1 MTALEKLEVLKNNLS
16 KLNNLTVAFSG
27 GVDSTFLLA
36 IAKEVLKENVLA
48 VTVNAFIHT
57 DREIKESI
65 DYANKINVKHNV
77 LNINEINIK
86 EFIDNVPERC
96 YFCKKEIFT
105 QIMKIS
111 KQNNIINIA
120 DGSNVD
126 DLSDFRPGMKALK
139 ELGILSPLKE
149 AGLTK
154 QEIRDLS
161 KILDIPTWNKP
172 SFACLASR
180 IPYNH
185 KITLEKLNMIEKSE
199 EFISQLGFKQFR
211 VRHHG
216 EIARIELPKSDILK
230 FVESDAS
237 NKVCK
242 YLKSLGFNYVTID
255 LLGYRTGSM
264 NEVL

>member
-1 MTALEKLEVLKNNLS
+1 MTGIEKLEILKNNLS

-27 GVDSTFLLA
+27 GVDSTFLLKV
-36 IAKEVLKENVLA
+36 AKDVLGDNVLA
-48 VTVNAFIHT
+48 LTVNAFIHT
-57 DREIKESI
+57 NKEIKEAIEYTNEI
-65 DYANKINVKHNV
+65 DTKHIV
-77 LNINEINIK
+77 LNIKDINIK

-105 QIMKIS
+105 QIIKVS
-111 KQNNIINIA
+111 NENSIINIA
-120 DGSNVD
+120 DGSNID

-139 ELGILSPLKE
+139 ELGIISPLKE

-161 KILDIPTWNKP
+161 KMLDIPTWNKP

-185 KITLEKLNMIEKSE
+185 KITPKKLEMIEKSE
-199 EFISQLGFKQFR
+199 ELISQLGFKQFR

-216 EIARIELPKSDILK
+216 EIARIELIQNEILK
-230 FVESDAS
+230 FVESESS
-237 NKVCK
+237 NQVYE

-255 LLGYRTGSM
+255 LFGYRTGSM

>member
-1 MTALEKLEVLKNNLS
+1 MTAIEKLEILKNNLR
-16 KLNNLTVAFSG
+16 KLSNLTVAFSG
-27 GVDSTFLLA
+27 GVDSTFLLKVA
-36 IAKEVLKENVLA
+36 QDVLNEKVLA

-57 DREIKESI
+57 NKEIKESI
-65 DYANKINVKHNV
+65 EYANKINVKHIV
-77 LNINEINIK
+77 LNINDINIK

-96 YFCKKEIFT
+96 YFCKKDIFT
-105 QIMKIS
+105 KIIKVS
-111 KQNNIINIA
+111 NENNIINIA

-126 DLSDFRPGMKALK
+126 DLSDFRPGMRALK
-139 ELGILSPLKE
+139 ELGIISPLKE

-161 KILDIPTWNKP
+161 KMLNIPTWNKP

-185 KITLEKLNMIEKSE
+185 KITQQKLNMIEKSE
-199 EFISQLGFKQFR
+199 EFICGLGFKQFR

-216 EIARIELPKSDILK
+216 EIARIELKQDEILK
-230 FVESDAS
+230 FLESGLS
-237 NKVCK
+237 NKVCE

-264 NEVL
+264 NEIL

>member
-1 MTALEKLEVLKNNLS
+1 MTTIEKLEKLKNNL
-16 KLNNLTVAFSG
+16 KELNNLTIAFSG
-27 GVDSTFLLA
+27 GVDSTFLLKV
-36 IAKEVLKENVLA
+36 AKDILNENVLA
-48 VTVNAFIHT
+48 ITINASMHT
-57 DREIKESI
+57 KKEIKEAT
-65 DYANKINVKHNV
+65 DYANEINVKHNV
-77 LNINEINIK
+77 LNINNINIK

-111 KQNNIINIA
+111 NENNIVNIA

-139 ELGILSPLKE
+139 ELGIISPLKDV
-149 AGLTK
+149 GLTK

-185 KITLEKLNMIEKSE
+185 KITLQKLNMIEKSE
-199 EFISQLGFKQFR
+199 KFIFELGFKQFR

-216 EIARIELPKSDILK
+216 EIARIELQQNEILR
-230 FVESDAS
+230 FIESGSS
-237 NKVCK
+237 NKACE

>member
-1 MTALEKLEVLKNNLS
+1 MTAIEKLEILKKNLM
-16 KLNNLTVAFSG
+16 KLNSLTIAFSG
-27 GVDSTFLLA
+27 GVDSTFLLKV
-36 IAKEVLKENVLA
+36 AKDVLNENVLA
-48 VTVNAFIHT
+48 VTINASMHT
-57 DREIKESI
+57 KKEIKEAI
-65 DYANKINVKHNV
+65 DYANEIKVKHTV
-77 LNINEINIK
+77 LNVNDINIK

-96 YFCKKEIFT
+96 YFCKKKIFT
-105 QIMKIS
+105 QIIEIS
-111 KQNNIINIA
+111 NKNKIINIA
-120 DGSNVD
+120 DGSNID

-139 ELGILSPLKE
+139 ELGIISPLKE

-154 QEIRDLS
+154 QEIRELS
-161 KILDIPTWNKP
+161 KMLNIPTWNKP

-185 KITLEKLNMIEKSE
+185 KITPEKLDMIEKSE
-199 EFISQLGFKQFR
+199 EFIFKLGFKQFR

-216 EIARIELPKSDILK
+216 EIARIELQQNEILK
-230 FVESDAS
+230 FIESDAS
-237 NKVCK
+237 NKACK

>member
-1 MTALEKLEVLKNNLS
+1 MTAIEKLEILKNNLS
-16 KLNNLTVAFSG
+16 KLKNLTVAFSG
-27 GVDSTFLLA
+27 GVDSTFLLTV
-36 IAKEVLKENVLA
+36 AKDVLNENVLA
-48 VTVNAFIHT
+48 VTVNAFVHT
-57 DREIKESI
+57 NKEIKESI
-65 DYANKINVKHNV
+65 EYANKIDVKHTV
-77 LNINEINIK
+77 LNIKDINIQ
-86 EFIDNVPERC
+86 EFIDNVPQRC

-105 QIMKIS
+105 QIIKIS
-111 KQNNIINIA
+111 NKNKIINIA
-120 DGSNVD
+120 DGSNID

-139 ELGILSPLKE
+139 ELGIMSPLKE

-161 KILDIPTWNKP
+161 KMLDIPTWNKP

-185 KITLEKLNMIEKSE
+185 KITQQKLQMVEKSE

-216 EIARIELPKSDILK
+216 EIARIELPQSDILK
-230 FVESDAS
+230 FIESDSS
-237 NKVCK
+237 NKACK

>member
-1 MTALEKLEVLKNNLS
+1 MTAIEKLKTLKNNLS
-16 KLNNLTVAFSG
+16 ELDNLTIAFSG
-27 GVDSTFLLA
+27 GVDSTFLLK
-36 IAKEVLKENVLA
+36 IAKDVLNENVLA

-57 DREIKESI
+57 KKEIQESI
-65 DYANKINVKHNV
+65 NYASEIDVKHTVIHVND
-77 LNINEINIK
+77 INIK
-86 EFIDNVPERC
+86 EFIDNLPERC

-105 QIMKIS
+105 KIIEVS
-111 KQNNIINIA
+111 NENNINNIA
-120 DGSNVD
+120 DGSNID

-139 ELGILSPLKE
+139 ELGVMSPLKE

-161 KILDIPTWNKP
+161 KMLDIPTWNKP

-185 KITLEKLNMIEKSE
+185 KITPQKLDMIEKSE
-199 EFISQLGFKQFR
+199 EYISQLGFKQFR

-216 EIARIELPKSDILK
+216 EIARIELEQNEILK
-230 FVESDAS
+230 FLESGSSD
-237 NKVCK
+237 KVCK
-242 YLKSLGFNYVTID
+242 YLKSLGFSYVTID
-255 LLGYRTGSM
+255 LMGYRTGSM

>member
-1 MTALEKLEVLKNNLS
+1 MTAIEKLKVLKNNLS
-16 KLNNLTVAFSG
+16 KLDNLTVAFSG
-27 GVDSTFLLA
+27 GVDSTFLLK
-36 IAKEVLKENVLA
+36 IAQDVLREKVLA

-57 DREIKESI
+57 NKEIQESI
-65 DYANKINVKHNV
+65 DYANEINIKHIV
-77 LNINEINIK
+77 LNINDINIK

-96 YFCKKEIFT
+96 YFCKKDIFT
-105 QIMKIS
+105 KIKKVS
-111 KQNNIINIA
+111 NENDINNIA
-120 DGSNVD
+120 DGSNID

-139 ELGILSPLKE
+139 ELGIISPLKE

-154 QEIRDLS
+154 QDIRDLS
-161 KILDIPTWNKP
+161 KMLNIPTWNKP

-185 KITLEKLNMIEKSE
+185 KITPKKLNMIEKSE
-199 EFISQLGFKQFR
+199 EYISQLGFKQFR

-216 EIARIELPKSDILK
+216 EIARIELKQDEILN
-230 FVESDAS
+230 FLESGSS
-237 NKVCK
+237 NKVCE